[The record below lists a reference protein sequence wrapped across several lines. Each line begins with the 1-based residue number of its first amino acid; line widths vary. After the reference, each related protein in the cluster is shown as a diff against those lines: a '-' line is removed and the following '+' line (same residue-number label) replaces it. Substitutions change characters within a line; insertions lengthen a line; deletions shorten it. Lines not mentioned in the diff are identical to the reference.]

1 MNKEQLKERI
11 EKSIIK
17 IEKLEK
23 KVTKYSKSVSQEF
36 KWLIDEVLRTKD
48 YSKLREYNKLK
59 YDSHYCQGDESDYY
73 NAKSDLE
80 SAINTYNNYVVKLKE
95 LEQYESEEKIEAIWN
110 FLTEWKEKAYN
121 WYIENAKL
129 FIELKNNYDQEWEK
143 VKEEYAYESN
153 YISYNGQKIKRTK
166 YNETRFRVNYYFK
179 VSTLAK
185 EIVGHHNNIDTAK
198 LNDTLDKE
206 KDRKYKDLISRVT
219 KVIGKITD
227 ASELK
232 IGNQDGE
239 INGVISGELGK
250 CSVETISAGGYNI
263 QCFHYRVLINKIN

>member
-1 MNKEQLKERI
+1 MTKEQLKERI
-11 EKSIIK
+11 EKSIVK
-17 IEKLEK
+17 IEKLEN
-23 KVTKYSKSVSQEF
+23 KVTKYSKLVSQEF

-48 YSKLREYNKLK
+48 YSKLREYNKMK
-59 YDSHYCQGDESDYY
+59 HDSHYCQGDESDYY

-153 YISYNGQKIKRTK
+153 YTSYSGQIIKRTK
-166 YNETRFRVNYYFK
+166 YNETKFRVNYYFK

-185 EIVGHHNNIDTAK
+185 EIVGHRNNIDTAK
-198 LNDTLDKE
+198 LNDTLEKE

-232 IGNQDGE
+232 IGKQNGE

-263 QCFHYRVLINKIN
+263 QCFHYRVLINKLS